1 LLLIAKTVLF
11 SAIRALPG
19 YSVTC
24 HTPLIVIHAFLA
36 DGKSTPAI
44 PAEHKGFSAAMAD
57 L

>member
-1 LLLIAKTVLF
+1 LIAKAVLF